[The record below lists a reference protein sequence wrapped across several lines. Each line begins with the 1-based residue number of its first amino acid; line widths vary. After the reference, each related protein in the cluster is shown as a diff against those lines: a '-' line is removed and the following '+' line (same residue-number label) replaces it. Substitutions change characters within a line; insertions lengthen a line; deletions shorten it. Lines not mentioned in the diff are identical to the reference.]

1 MGDDENGFREDDAG
15 EDTVVEILGFG
26 DDNEGSDRPET
37 AAKKSAA
44 GAHAAERERLEA
56 ELATERDRCLRLRA
70 DFDNY
75 RKRVDRE
82 RLEAARYAL
91 AEPSRELL
99 PVVDNLE
106 RALAAGGGGDDL
118 RRGVEMILRQLEEL
132 LRRFGVTPVAALG
145 QHFDPAVHE
154 AVAHEESAE
163 HDVPTVVAELQRGY
177 RMGDRLLRPAMVKVA
192 GPGEAEERPAT
203 DEAP

>member
-1 MGDDENGFREDDAG
+1 MGDDENGFRNDDGG

-26 DDNEGSDRPET
+26 DSDEVAGDQDKAAASGANAAADAEVALLET
-37 AAKKSAA
+37 EL
-44 GAHAAERERLEA
+44 AAER
-56 ELATERDRCLRLRA
+56 DRALRLRA

-82 RLEAARYAL
+82 RTEAARYML
-91 AEPSRELL
+91 AEPARELL

-106 RALAAGGGGDDL
+106 RALAAGGGGDEL

-145 QHFDPAVHE
+145 QRFDPAVHE
-154 AVAHEESAE
+154 AVAHEESSE
-163 HDVPTVVAELQRGY
+163 HEMPTVVAELQRGY

-192 GPGEAEERPAT
+192 GPGEAEERPDT
-203 DEAP
+203 DDTP